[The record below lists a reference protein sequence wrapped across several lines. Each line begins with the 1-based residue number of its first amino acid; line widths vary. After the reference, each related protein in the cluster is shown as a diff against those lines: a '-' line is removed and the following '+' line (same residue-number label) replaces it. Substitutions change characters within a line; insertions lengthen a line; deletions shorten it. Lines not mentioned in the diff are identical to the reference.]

1 MPLAKPCAGGCGAI
15 IPIGQRHCANC
26 ARADSTRR
34 RRKPT
39 WGVYQSAAWRGPNGV
54 RNQALQRD
62 NHTCQHCGR
71 PATHVHHVVAITDC
85 EAAGID
91 VYDLDILRRSAPPAL
106 AEPTHRAHTARV
118 PLPSS
123 RLTARGTGKINCKS
137 SRHLQPCSKPLT

>member
-54 RNQALQRD
+54 RNQALPRD

-85 EAAGID
+85 EAAGLD
-91 VYDLDILRRSAPPAL
+91 VYDLDNLASVCAACSGRADAPRSHGPRPSAL
-106 AEPTHRAHTARV
+106 LALDCP
-118 PLPSS
+118 
-123 RLTARGTGKINCKS
+123 
-137 SRHLQPCSKPLT
+137 RHGEDKL